1 MQEFVNFVRNIKK
14 YNSDGEDNIFNDKSL
29 LWDFIFESRPDLEQ
43 LSDHDIVAV
52 FNNFLN
58 PDSKQTSGVSD
69 WRREVSEDLIKF
81 YEEEIPKE
89 VLQSLPE
96 PDVGNPLKI
105 SIHDVKISSAYAWN
119 LMLYKAFT
127 TIYADKA
134 GASKSWGN
142 ILEVGSG
149 YGCLALN
156 LIRTGRAK
164 SYTIIDLHE
173 NLLNSFFFLS
183 KTIPSDWSIKILS
196 SKLLTKPDEKTVYFL
211 TPGYI
216 KQLDN
221 INYDTALNS
230 DSLGEMP
237 KETASAYVEWIAHH
251 LNPNGGI
258 FLSKNGHLRSKVGVD
273 RLSAYGYD
281 KFKLIDFRP
290 GVYSSTALDDF
301 SHFIALGSSQSPWSI
316 KQKKYLDVIGDL
328 VRCGLSTDLDELLNR
343 YVSDDLN
350 ASDVRLLDA
359 MILNFKGDRFGSTG
373 NVAIDYFF
381 GFMYPMTGIGLKK
394 SSIEHAI
401 GYLSIGRSPHAKV
414 YAYTYLYKLNIIGT
428 KLLENQSG
436 MIRYFCNQFVE
447 EFSGFA
453 GYFKYKVRMA
463 QLLKKIRP
471 RKIIGDSHIIKIKN
485 IYMNIREG
493 RGFGHGRG

>member
-1 MQEFVNFVRNIKK
+1 MQEFIHFVRNIKK

-29 LWDFIFESRPDLEQ
+29 LWDFIFESRLNLEE
-43 LSDHDIVAV
+43 LSDHDLVAL

-58 PDSKQTSGVSD
+58 PDSNQTSGVSD
-69 WRREVSEDLIKF
+69 WKREVSEDLIKYF
-81 YEEEIPKE
+81 EEEIPKE
-89 VLQSLPE
+89 VLQCLPE

-105 SIHDVKISSAYAWN
+105 PIHDIKISSAYAWN

-127 TIYADKA
+127 AIFADKV

-142 ILEVGSG
+142 ILEIGAG

-156 LIRTGRAK
+156 LIRTGKAK

-196 SKLLTKPDEKTVYFL
+196 SKFLLKPDEKTIYFL

-216 KQLDN
+216 KSLDQ

-230 DSLGEMP
+230 DSFGEMP
-237 KETASAYVEWIAHH
+237 KITAAAYVSWIADH
-251 LNPNGGI
+251 LSSNGGI
-258 FLSKNGHLRSKVGVD
+258 LLSKNGHLRSKVGVD

-281 KFKLIDFRP
+281 KFKLIDLRP
-290 GVYSSTALDDF
+290 GVYSSTAVDDF
-301 SHFIALGSSQSPWSI
+301 SHFIALGSFQSPWSI
-316 KQKKYLDVIGDL
+316 EQKMYLDVIGDL
-328 VRCGLSTDLDELLNR
+328 IRCGLSNDLDELINR
-343 YVSDDLN
+343 FVSDDLN
-350 ASDVRLLDA
+350 DFDVRLLDA

-373 NVAIDYFF
+373 NVAIDHFF
-381 GFMYPMTGIGLKK
+381 GFMYPMCGIGSKK

-401 GYLSIGRSPHAKV
+401 GYLSVGRSPHAKV
-414 YAYTYLYKLNIIGT
+414 YAYTYLHKLNIIGA
-428 KLLENQSG
+428 KLFENQPG

-447 EFSGFA
+447 EFSGFT
-453 GYFKYKVRMA
+453 GYFKYKVRVA

-471 RKIIGDSHIIKIKN
+471 RKIIGDSNIIKIKN
-485 IYMNIREG
+485 IYMNISEG